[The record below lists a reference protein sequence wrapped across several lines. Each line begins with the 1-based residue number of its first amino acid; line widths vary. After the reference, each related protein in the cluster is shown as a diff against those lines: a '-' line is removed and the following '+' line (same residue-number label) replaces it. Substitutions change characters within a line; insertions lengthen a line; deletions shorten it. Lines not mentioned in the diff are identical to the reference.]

1 MTSPQKITNISNA
14 DISSPNTRLN
24 TFNNL
29 NSLDQDEQFIL
40 DIIRTAKQESIQ
52 SLTDSLRNQE
62 SKSYLLIRLLERY
75 KNELNDKDLM
85 NK

>member
-1 MTSPQKITNISNA
+1 MTSPQKLTNLSNV
-14 DISSPNTRLN
+14 DMSSPNTRLN
-24 TFNNL
+24 TLNNM
-29 NSLDQDEQFIL
+29 NSHDQDEQFIL
-40 DIIRTAKQESIQ
+40 EIIRSAKQESIQ

>member
-1 MTSPQKITNISNA
+1 MTSPQKLTNISNV
-14 DISSPNTRLN
+14 DMSSPNTRLN
-24 TFNNL
+24 TLNNI

-52 SLTDSLRNQE
+52 SLTDSLRVQE

-75 KNELNDKDLM
+75 KNELNDKDIL

>member
-1 MTSPQKITNISNA
+1 MTSPQKLTSITYA

-24 TFNNL
+24 TLNNI

-52 SLTDSLRNQE
+52 SLTDSMRNQE

-75 KNELNDKDLM
+75 NNELNDKDLM

>member
-1 MTSPQKITNISNA
+1 MTSPQKLTNISNV
-14 DISSPNTRLN
+14 DMSYPNTRLN
-24 TFNNL
+24 TLNNM
-29 NSLDQDEQFIL
+29 NSHDQDEQFIL
-40 DIIRTAKQESIQ
+40 DIIRSAKQESIQ

>member
-1 MTSPQKITNISNA
+1 MTSPQKLTNISNV
-14 DISSPNTRLN
+14 DMSSPNTRLN
-24 TFNNL
+24 TLNNI

-52 SLTDSLRNQE
+52 SLTDSLRVQE

-75 KNELNDKDLM
+75 KNQLNDKDIL